1 MIKKDNDFSFSE
13 RTTVPSTYAEYMVSD
28 NGIGLNYN
36 KGGNSSIDNKAGNM
50 SACLEG
56 EEKALIEIEKI
67 LSDEPPKTKKAI
79 PSDKTKLKHNTKTNI
94 QKNKV

>member
-36 KGGNSSIDNKAGNM
+36 KGGNSSIDNKAANIT
-50 SACLEG
+50 SYPEG
-56 EEKALIEIEKI
+56 
-67 LSDEPPKTKKAI
+67 
-79 PSDKTKLKHNTKTNI
+79 
-94 QKNKV
+94 